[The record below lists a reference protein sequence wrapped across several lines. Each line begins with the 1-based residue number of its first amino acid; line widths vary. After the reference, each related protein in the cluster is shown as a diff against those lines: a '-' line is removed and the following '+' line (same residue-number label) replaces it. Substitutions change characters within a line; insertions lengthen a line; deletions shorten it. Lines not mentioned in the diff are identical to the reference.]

1 MKKFATVL
9 VLGLLAA
16 GIAYAAPSIDQVRRD
31 FWAGLSVGARGTA
44 VTAENI
50 IKESLG
56 KSTTYDAASIT
67 STCDES
73 SAITVTGAAVG
84 DPCMVGVPVAAG
96 ALNVSWTCYVSAA
109 DAVKI
114 KVCNPTAG
122 AINPASGTFYVR
134 TFSSQ

>member
-1 MKKFATVL
+1 MKKLSAIL
-9 VLGLLAA
+9 ALGLLVA
-16 GIAYAAPSIDQVRRD
+16 GIAYAAPSIDKVRRD
-31 FWAGLSVGARGTA
+31 FWGGLTIGAAGIAGTA
-44 VTAENI
+44 GNI

-56 KSTTYDAASIT
+56 ASATYDAASIT
-67 STCDES
+67 ATCDES

-109 DAVKI
+109 DAVKV

-122 AINPASGTFYVR
+122 AINPTSGTFYVR